1 MRYFGSKSLS
11 SVVVKILSV
20 FWVLTIIVT
29 VLAPLAGTAVIY
41 FSTPQGQ
48 AFITAAK
55 SKHPE
60 WTKANDARPS
70 NPVSQEKHDE
80 DWEQFKAVPLPVK
93 ILLLPYG
100 LGVLGLLLVVLKR
113 ARTLFKSFRDEPIFR
128 RENEQLMRG
137 LAKLLIILGIAT
149 FDLSTLL
156 IAVILLMACEVIKN
170 GAVLQEEHDLTV

>member
-1 MRYFGSKSLS
+1 MRYFGTKSLS
-11 SVVVKILSV
+11 SVVVTILSV

-29 VLAPLAGTAVIY
+29 VLAPVAGTAAIY
-41 FSTPQGQ
+41 LSTPQGQ
-48 AFITAAK
+48 AFIAEAK

-60 WTKANDARPS
+60 WAKANDAHS
-70 NPVSQEKHDE
+70 SETASQKKENE
-80 DWEQFKAVPLPVK
+80 DWEQFKDVPLPVK

-100 LGVLGLLLVVLKR
+100 LGVLALLLVVLKR

-149 FDLSTLL
+149 FDRSTLL

-170 GAVLQEEHDLTV
+170 GTVLQEEHDLTV